1 MMGMNYRT
9 GISLAV
15 CLFFLTLLISRA
27 SAMELNVVIS
37 TGQSFKIKADSE
49 DTVKKVKD
57 SIYTI
62 TEISYLNQ
70 AVFKGKQKLNDK
82 NTLAFYSIKDGD
94 TLYVHHGVESG
105 PIGKSPSGLLPIIIM
120 LVVILAIGIYF
131 IRKKPPADN
140 TP

>member
-1 MMGMNYRT
+1 
-9 GISLAV
+9 
-15 CLFFLTLLISRA
+15 
-27 SAMELNVVIS
+27 MELNVVIS

-49 DTVKKVKD
+49 DTVKKLKD

-70 AVFKGKQKLNDK
+70 VVFKGKQELNDK
-82 NTLAFYSIKDGD
+82 NTLASYSIKDGD

-105 PIGKSPSGLLPIIIM
+105 PIGKSSSGLLPIIIM
-120 LVVILAIGIYF
+120 LLVILAIGIYF
-131 IRKKPPADN
+131 MRKKPSADN